1 MLHLVLCCIALQV
14 AAGGLIFS
22 LRAVFYLGC
31 HVYIVVISVFFV
43 GKCRTSAA
51 GVACG
56 CISFGFFCAASGLG
70 ASASR

>member
-1 MLHLVLCCIALQV
+1 MMLHLVLCCIALQV

-43 GKCRTSAA
+43 
-51 GVACG
+51 
-56 CISFGFFCAASGLG
+56 F
-70 ASASR
+70 